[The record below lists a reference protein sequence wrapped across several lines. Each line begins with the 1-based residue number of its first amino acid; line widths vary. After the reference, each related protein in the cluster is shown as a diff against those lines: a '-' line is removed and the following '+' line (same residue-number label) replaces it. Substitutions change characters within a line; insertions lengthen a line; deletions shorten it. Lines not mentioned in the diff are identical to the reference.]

1 MKKRWIMLLATVML
15 FAFTAGVVAGPAV
28 QTITASLANDFKF
41 TLNGEAWTPKDADGS
56 TMAPIVYN
64 DRTYLPARAI
74 AEALGITV
82 GWDADTR
89 TVILGEAPAPVEE
102 EPAPVEEEPVEEEPI
117 EEEPIEEEPIEEEP
131 IAPEA
136 ELAIEPTGSDFSKSA
151 PADIPIN
158 ITWGPATAITE
169 ITGSALSGA
178 VKINPEAD
186 KHYAVTDNGDGTAVL
201 TIKTEITKLLPV
213 DIAMVPEGTT
223 LTLTIAFDNGDKKD
237 FAVTVAK

>member
-1 MKKRWIMLLATVML
+1 MKKRWIVLLATVML
-15 FAFTAGVVAGPAV
+15 FAFTAGVVAAPAV

-82 GWDADTR
+82 GWDAETR
-89 TVILGEAPAPVEE
+89 TVILGEPA
-102 EPAPVEEEPVEEEPI
+102 APVEEEPVEEEPV
-117 EEEPIEEEPIEEEP
+117 EEEPIEEEP

-136 ELAIEPTGSDFSKSA
+136 ELAIEPTGSDYSKSA

-158 ITWGPATAITE
+158 ITWGTATEITE
-169 ITGSALSGA
+169 ITGSALGGA

-186 KHYAVTDNGDGTAVL
+186 KHYVVDDKGDGTAVL

-213 DIAMVPEGTT
+213 DISMVPEGTT

>member
-15 FAFTAGVVAGPAV
+15 FAFTAGVVAAPAV

-82 GWDADTR
+82 GWDAETR
-89 TVILGEAPAPVEE
+89 TVILGEPA
-102 EPAPVEEEPVEEEPI
+102 APVEEEPVEEEPV
-117 EEEPIEEEPIEEEP
+117 EEEPIEEEP

-136 ELAIEPTGSDFSKSA
+136 ELAIEPTGSDYSKSA

-158 ITWGPATAITE
+158 ITWGTATEITE
-169 ITGSALSGA
+169 ITGSALGGA

-186 KHYAVTDNGDGTAVL
+186 KHYVVDDKGDGTAVL

-213 DIAMVPEGTT
+213 DISMVPEGTT

>member
-15 FAFTAGVVAGPAV
+15 FAFTAGVVAAPAV

-102 EPAPVEEEPVEEEPI
+102 EPIEEEPV

-136 ELAIEPTGSDFSKSA
+136 ELAIEPTEYNLSKNNVQ
-151 PADIPIN
+151 DIPIK
-158 ITWGPATAITE
+158 ITWGNATK
-169 ITGSALSGA
+169 ITGIKGVAKTSLGDLTLEP
-178 VKINPEAD
+178 KEGT
-186 KHYAVTDNGDGTAVL
+186 HYVVEGDVL
-201 TIKTEITKLLPV
+201 TIKKELTGLVRVPMN
-213 DIAMVPEGTT
+213 MVPTGTP
-223 LTLTIAFDNGDKKD
+223 LTLTITFDDGVKE
-237 FAVTVAK
+237 FLITVVE

>member
-15 FAFTAGVVAGPAV
+15 FAFTAGVVAAPAV

-82 GWDADTR
+82 GWDAETR
-89 TVILGEAPAPVEE
+89 TVILGEPA
-102 EPAPVEEEPVEEEPI
+102 APVEEEPVEEEPV
-117 EEEPIEEEPIEEEP
+117 EEEPIEEEP

-136 ELAIEPTGSDFSKSA
+136 ELAIEPTGSDYSKSA

-186 KHYAVTDNGDGTAVL
+186 KHYVVDDKGDGTAVL

-213 DIAMVPEGTT
+213 DISMVPEGTT

>member
-1 MKKRWIMLLATVML
+1 ML
-15 FAFTAGVVAGPAV
+15 FAFTAGVVAAPAV

-82 GWDADTR
+82 GWDAETR
-89 TVILGEAPAPVEE
+89 TVILGEPA
-102 EPAPVEEEPVEEEPI
+102 APVEEEPVEEEPV
-117 EEEPIEEEPIEEEP
+117 EEEPIEEEP

-136 ELAIEPTGSDFSKSA
+136 ELAIEPTGSDYSKSA

-158 ITWGPATAITE
+158 ITWGTATEITE
-169 ITGSALSGA
+169 ITGSALGGA

-186 KHYAVTDNGDGTAVL
+186 KHYVVDDKGDGTAVL

-213 DIAMVPEGTT
+213 DISMVPEGTT